1 MARACKIFEVMEPLA
16 PEEIYESL
24 EGYSQLWEEEVD
36 GRTVS
41 VGFRV
46 ANIDHSGETVWGV
59 VEESFISRM
68 EFRGEEIR
76 VPVSLTIEFS
86 FIEYDKRQFL
96 IVYAGKRRADRLA
109 VRFSEILYDRRD
121 VIVEVYIPPEKM
133 RTLYLDKVG
142 EVRIV
147 ILDNLRIPGLSKVTL
162 FGKDLKDSDA
172 FMDYLKKGRESYV
185 VYRDEEGVFGV
196 SRMGQI
202 IAFSRIDSE
211 TLESYLREKIIPLA
225 EPPPE

>member
-1 MARACKIFEVMEPLA
+1 MEPLA

>member
-1 MARACKIFEVMEPLA
+1 MEPLA

-24 EGYSQLWEEEVD
+24 EGYSQLWEEEID
-36 GRTVS
+36 GRTIS

-46 ANIDHSGETVWGV
+46 ANIDHSGEAVWGV

-68 EFRGEEIR
+68 EFRGEEIK

-133 RTLYLDKVG
+133 RSLYLDKVG

-147 ILDNLRIPGLSKVTL
+147 ILDNLRIPGLSKITL

-202 IAFSRIDSE
+202 IAFSRIDLE